1 MKYVYKTVAA
11 LLAVA
16 IIAMFIFTP
25 LVSIRVESLA
35 VQILSFIG
43 QLKGNEEITDLID
56 ENGELPTH
64 IGESFS
70 VYDIAYGDVNSIAG
84 AIADIAKAYGD
95 GDSKIMEQLDKVIA
109 PVIAFVVLAVLAIIC
124 AVITAVFAFAAKNNR
139 KVIYS
144 ALAGFGF
151 SFMMPSTFKAVA
163 QPFLD
168 QEISIA
174 SLMDSML
181 GSLLGEVVGF
191 QISSTFWFIPVAF
204 MAIIVWT
211 VLYNYTLPEAEKRE
225 RKLMLGEADE

>member
-1 MKYVYKTVAA
+1 MKYVYKTVAT

-16 IIAMFIFTP
+16 IIAMFIFSP

-43 QLKGNEEITDLID
+43 QIKGNDEITNMID
-56 ENGELPTH
+56 ENGKLPTH
-64 IGESFS
+64 ISEDFS
-70 VYDIAYGDVNSIAG
+70 AYDIAYGDVNSIAG
-84 AIADIAKAYGD
+84 AIADVAKAYGD
-95 GDSKIMEQLDKVIA
+95 GDTKIMEQLDKVIA
-109 PVIAFVVLAVLAIIC
+109 PAIAFVVLAILAIIC
-124 AVITAVFAFAAKNNR
+124 AVVTAILAFAAKNNR

-163 QPFLD
+163 QPFID

-174 SLMDSML
+174 SLIDSFI
-181 GSLLGEVVGF
+181 GGLLGEVVGF
-191 QISSTFWFIPVAF
+191 QISSTFWFIPVLF
-204 MAIIVWT
+204 IAIIVWT
-211 VLYNYTLPEAEKRE
+211 ALYNYTLPENAKRE